1 MILRIIWVI
10 VWVMIIA
17 FVVHRA
23 SQLGR
28 SQLGWGIFAALLPFV
43 ALIII
48 LFLKHK
54 NEEQK

>member
-1 MILRIIWVI
+1 MVIRIIWVVI
-10 VWVMIIA
+10 WVMIIA

-23 SQLGR
+23 ADLGR
-28 SQLGWGIFAALLPFV
+28 SQLLWGIFAAILPFV

-54 NEEQK
+54 KEDV